1 MKKLFNLTIIVIL
14 LLSKVAI
21 AQDAKRPS
29 YTFVFGK
36 QKQIKDAI
44 ILSSK
49 SVYDDAIGYGFD
61 FKTMPS
67 FIKKSN
73 NGAII
78 TADKAFYI
86 SAKVPEGNYQV
97 KVKLANPDGE
107 SKTTVKAESRR
118 LMLENISPN
127 KGAIKEEVFTV
138 NVKDRVINVNKKVT
152 LKERE
157 YNKLDWDNK
166 LTLEFAVNP
175 AIVSIEITPV
185 DDQITVFLSGNSTV
199 VNQDDEPWASWGQM
213 IPNFFGPGVV
223 IANHAESGLTLGSFL
238 GSNRLE
244 KILSVMKTGDY
255 LFIEFGHNDQKD
267 KGPNDGAFKSYSER
281 LRLFVTRFRE
291 KGGIPIIVTSTGRR
305 SFDKD
310 GLVIET
316 LGDFPLAAKQ
326 VATELNVPLID
337 LNLMSK
343 SFYQALGVEESKK
356 AFVHYPANSYPGQKS
371 ALADNTH
378 FNPYG
383 AYQLSKMVIQGIIDK
398 KIGLANYIRN
408 FESFNPA
415 KPDAVSSWF
424 WPDSPRSNMVK
435 PEGN

>member
-1 MKKLFNLTIIVIL
+1 MKRLIKLTFLIVFIFADI
-14 LLSKVAI
+14 AI
-21 AQDAKRPS
+21 AQDTKRPAYS
-29 YTFVFGK
+29 FVFGK
-36 QKQIKDAI
+36 QKAIKNAI
-44 ILSSK
+44 ILNDK
-49 SVYDDAIGYGFD
+49 SIYNEVTGFGFD

-67 FIKKSN
+67 FTKKSKV
-73 NGAII
+73 GSYVS
-78 TADKAFYI
+78 ADKAFYI
-86 SAKVPEGNYQV
+86 SANLPEGNYQV
-97 KVKLANPDGE
+97 KVRLVNPKGQ

-118 LMLENISPN
+118 LMLENIVPEQ
-127 KGAIKEEVFTV
+127 GTLKEEIFVI
-138 NVKDRVINVNKKVT
+138 NVKSRVINATKNVT

-175 AIVSIEITPV
+175 SIASIEITPV

-213 IPNFFGPGVV
+213 IPNFFGPGVA

-244 KILSVMKTGDY
+244 KILSVMKRGDY

-281 LRLFVTRFRE
+281 LRSFVNRFRE
-291 KGGIPIIVTSTGRR
+291 NGGIPIIVTSTGRR

-310 GLVIET
+310 GNIVET
-316 LGDFPLAAKQ
+316 LGDFPTAAKQ
-326 VATELNVPLID
+326 VAIELNVPLID
-337 LNLMSK
+337 LNSMSK
-343 SFYQALGVEESKK
+343 AFYQALGLEESKK
-356 AFVHYPANSYPGQKS
+356 AFVHYPANSYPNQKT

-383 AYQLSKMVIQGIIDK
+383 AYELSKMIIQGIIDQ
-398 KIGLANYIRN
+398 KILLNKYIRN
-408 FESFNPA
+408 FKTFNPTQ
-415 KPDAVSSWF
+415 PDPISSWF
-424 WPDSPRSNMVK
+424 WPESPRSDVVK
-435 PEGN
+435 PDGN